1 MIRPIISFVEAGKG
15 ALARAE
21 DTFVYILTGLPR
33 KPWLSAWFETRL
45 SREDQGQKIDW
56 CIFSQAILAWF
67 DISLTREDR
76 PRRRSTK
83 DGRR

>member
-33 KPWLSAWFETRL
+33 EPWLSAWFETRL

-56 CIFSQAILAWF
+56 CIFSQAILQSVVTA
-67 DISLTREDR
+67 ISLV
-76 PRRRSTK
+76 
-83 DGRR
+83 